1 MKADTRSVF
10 GRKTMKE
17 LIRQYLNNGISRRDL
32 MRGLG
37 AAGLTA
43 SAAKTIVESLTPSPA
58 MAQSA
63 NSGAVRRVSG
73 TGGKLYIEQ
82 LKAAG
87 TEFIFFNPS
96 TGDAPIYDALVD
108 MPEIQLIK
116 GVQEGA
122 VVAMAD
128 GYARVSGKIGVAHV
142 ANVGLPSGMT
152 QLVNSWK
159 DRIPVLLTVAAFST
173 EVTGR
178 DHPQDYEHQEP
189 MLAPITKSFWMAEST
204 AGIADV
210 TRRALKFGTT
220 LPAGPVF
227 LSIPDDLLLAT
238 GTADIY
244 DGRLFNVAMKIRPDQ
259 HDVEAIA
266 KLLIEARSP
275 LITAGDEITVCQA
288 EAEVVE
294 LANLLGI
301 PVTMLAGSLG
311 NWSKPY
317 PTRDAQF
324 VGTFLAGG
332 HFPGP
337 VDVHFNVGSQLG
349 ERRMANAITISM
361 RSDPTGLARSWP
373 IDMPIVANIKLGLAD
388 IIAAIKSMATADRL
402 KQIADDRSVRTR
414 DYTAGMAKMQAEIV
428 RNLGNGSSITMER
441 LGVELENG
449 LDKETIF
456 VTDCES
462 GRIMDSMMTFGGTD
476 KTLVST
482 SANILGWA
490 QAAATGVKFARPN
503 RPVVSA
509 MGDGSAMFGG
519 PQPLWSQARYNAPI
533 TNIVVNNRSYNNE
546 RNRILSSTGPQQFR
560 TGKDMTSYNGSPDVD
575 FTKAAA
581 AYGVEGETVSDPAK
595 IQEQLGRAKRANID
609 GRPYLL
615 DILVDRAGVGSASEW
630 YPPYSI
636 AAKRTRKV

>member
-1 MKADTRSVF
+1 
-10 GRKTMKE
+10 MKE

-43 SAAKTIVESLTPSPA
+43 SAAKTIVESITPSPA

-63 NSGAVRRVSG
+63 NGGAVRRVTG

-108 MPEIQLIK
+108 MPEVQLIK

-128 GYARVSGKIGVAHV
+128 GYARVSGKIGVAHI

-178 DHPQDYEHQEP
+178 DHPQDYDHQES
-189 MLAPITKSFWMAEST
+189 MLAPITKSLWMAEST
-204 AGIADV
+204 ASIADV

-227 LSIPDDLLLAT
+227 LSIPDDLLRAT

-244 DGRLFNVAMKIRPDQ
+244 DGRLFNVAMKIRPDR

-266 KLLIEARSP
+266 KLLIEARNP
-275 LITAGDEITVCQA
+275 LITAGDEITLCQA

-294 LANLLGI
+294 LATLLGI

-324 VGTFLAGG
+324 VGTFLPGG

-349 ERRMANAITISM
+349 ERRMPNAITISM
-361 RSDPTGLARSWP
+361 RNDPTGLARSWP

-402 KQIADDRSVRTR
+402 KQIADGRSVRTR
-414 DYTAGMAKMQAEIV
+414 DYTASMAKMQAEIV

-441 LGVELENG
+441 LGIELENG

-490 QAAATGVKFARPN
+490 QAAATGVKLARPN

-546 RNRILSSTGPQQFR
+546 RNRIWSFAGPQQFR
-560 TGKDMTSYNGSPDVD
+560 SGKDMTSYNGSPDVD
-575 FTKAAA
+575 FAKAAA
-581 AYGVEGETVSDPAK
+581 AYGVEGETVIDPAR
-595 IQEQLGRAKRANID
+595 IQEQLGRAKRANIE

>member
-1 MKADTRSVF
+1 MKVETRSEL
-10 GRKTMKE
+10 RRTTMKE

-43 SAAKTIVESLTPSPA
+43 SAAKTIIESITPSPA
-58 MAQSA
+58 MAQPA
-63 NSGAVRRVSG
+63 GDGAVRQVTG

-128 GYARVSGKIGVAHV
+128 GYARVSGKIGVAQI

-173 EVTGR
+173 EATGR
-178 DHPQDYEHQEP
+178 DYPQDYDHQEP
-189 MLAPITKSFWMAEST
+189 MVTPITKSFWVAQST

-210 TRRALKFGTT
+210 TRRVLKFGTT
-220 LPAGPVF
+220 PPAGPVF
-227 LSIPDDLLLAT
+227 LSIPDDLLRAT

-244 DGRLFNVAMKIRPDQ
+244 DGRLFNVAMKIRPD
-259 HDVEAIA
+259 HDDVEAIA
-266 KLLIEARSP
+266 KLLIEARNP
-275 LITAGDEITVCQA
+275 LITAGDEITLCQA

-294 LANLLGI
+294 LANLLGV
-301 PVTMLAGSLG
+301 PVTTLAGSLG

-324 VGTFLAGG
+324 VGAFVPGG

-337 VDVHFNVGSQLG
+337 VDIHFNVGSQLG
-349 ERRMANAITISM
+349 EQRIPNAITISM

-402 KQIADDRSVRTR
+402 KQIADGRSVRTR
-414 DYTAGMAKMQAEIV
+414 DYTAGMAKMRAEIV
-428 RNLGNGSSITMER
+428 RNLDNGSSITMER
-441 LGVELENG
+441 LGIELESG

-476 KTLVST
+476 KTFVQRQYSW
-482 SANILGWA
+482 LGA
-490 QAAATGVKFARPN
+490 GGSHGRTARP
-503 RPVVSA
+503 
-509 MGDGSAMFGG
+509 
-519 PQPLWSQARYNAPI
+519 PQPPGGLRHGRRQRHVRRPATAMEPSALQCSHHQHCRQQ
-533 TNIVVNNRSYNNE
+533 
-546 RNRILSSTGPQQFR
+546 PQLQQRAQPHLEFYRPAAVPRRQGYDVLQWQPRCGFR
-560 TGKDMTSYNGSPDVD
+560 
-575 FTKAAA
+575 
-581 AYGVEGETVSDPAK
+581 
-595 IQEQLGRAKRANID
+595 
-609 GRPYLL
+609 
-615 DILVDRAGVGSASEW
+615 
-630 YPPYSI
+630 
-636 AAKRTRKV
+636 

>member
-1 MKADTRSVF
+1 
-10 GRKTMKE
+10 
-17 LIRQYLNNGISRRDL
+17 
-32 MRGLG
+32 
-37 AAGLTA
+37 
-43 SAAKTIVESLTPSPA
+43 
-58 MAQSA
+58 
-63 NSGAVRRVSG
+63 
-73 TGGKLYIEQ
+73 
-82 LKAAG
+82 
-87 TEFIFFNPS
+87 
-96 TGDAPIYDALVD
+96 
-108 MPEIQLIK
+108 
-116 GVQEGA
+116 
-122 VVAMAD
+122 
-128 GYARVSGKIGVAHV
+128 
-142 ANVGLPSGMT
+142 MT

-173 EVTGR
+173 DITGR
-178 DHPQDYEHQEP
+178 DHPQDYDHQES

-204 AGIADV
+204 ASIADV
-210 TRRALKFGTT
+210 TRRAIKFGTT

-227 LSIPDDLLLAT
+227 LSIPDDLLRAT

-244 DGRLFNVAMKIRPDQ
+244 DGQLFNVAMKIRPDQ

-266 KLLIEARSP
+266 KLLIEARNP
-275 LITAGDEITVCQA
+275 LVTAGDEITLCQA

-301 PVTMLAGSLG
+301 PVSTIASSVG
-311 NWSKPY
+311 NWSRPY
-317 PTRDAQF
+317 PTRDVQF
-324 VGTFLAGG
+324 VGTFLPGG

-349 ERRMANAITISM
+349 ERRMPNAITISM

-373 IDMPIVANIKLGLAD
+373 IEMSIIANIKLGLAD

-402 KQIADDRSVRTR
+402 KLIADGRSVRTR
-414 DYTAGMAKMQAEIV
+414 DYTASMAKMQAEIV

-441 LGVELENG
+441 LGIELENG
-449 LDKETIF
+449 LDKEGIF

-490 QAAATGVKFARPN
+490 QAAATGVKLARPN

-546 RNRILSSTGPQQFR
+546 RNRIWSFTGPQQFR
-560 TGKDMTSYNGSPDVD
+560 SGKDMTSYNGSPDVD
-575 FTKAAA
+575 FAKAAA

-595 IQEQLGRAKRANID
+595 IQEQLGRAKRANIE

-615 DILVDRAGVGSASEW
+615 DILVDRASVGAASEW